1 MSSYSVSMTVKRKP
15 NVFCLTIKPDL
26 HDHITKYCTLYILET
41 IPAFSGACQN
51 IVRSFLK
58 ALDVEWMVDQSL
70 TQLRLAASQCKY
82 LV

>member
-1 MSSYSVSMTVKRKP
+1 MTVKRKP

-26 HDHITKYCTLYILET
+26 HDHITIYILET

-51 IVRSFLK
+51 IVGSFLK
-58 ALDVEWMVDQSL
+58 ALDVEWMVNQSL
-70 TQLRLAASQCKY
+70 TQLRLAASI